1 MAENADRLTHLRPD
15 GAAHMVDV
23 ADKDVTRRRGVAVA
37 TLRTRPDVIRL
48 IADGTLPKGE
58 AIGTA
63 RLAGIMA
70 AKATSTLIPLCHPL
84 AITSVDVVLTVGP
97 DRVDIVATVSTLG
110 RTGVEM
116 EALTAA
122 SVAGLTLYDMIKA
135 VDRAARITDIAV
147 IEKDG
152 GRSGH
157 WVQE

>member
-1 MAENADRLTHLRPD
+1 MAENTDQLTHLRPD
-15 GAAHMVDV
+15 GAAHMVDI
-23 ADKDVTRRRGVAVA
+23 AEKGVTKRRGVAVA

-48 IADGTLPKGE
+48 ISNGTLPKGE
-58 AIGTA
+58 ALGTA

-70 AKATSTLIPLCHPL
+70 AKATSTLIPLCHPI
-84 AITSVDVVLTVGP
+84 AITSVDVTLTVGR
-97 DRVDIVATVSTLG
+97 DEVDIVASVTTLG

-135 VDRAARITDIAV
+135 VDRTARITDIAV
-147 IEKDG
+147 IEKEG

-157 WVQE
+157 WVSA

>member
-1 MAENADRLTHLRPD
+1 MAEQTEGLTHLRPD

-23 ADKDVTRRRGVAVA
+23 GEKEITRRRGVATA
-37 TLRTRPDVIRL
+37 TLITRPDVIQL
-48 IADGTLPKGE
+48 VSDGTLPKGE
-58 AIGTA
+58 ALGTA

-70 AKATSTLIPLCHPL
+70 AKAASTLIPLCHPL
-84 AITSVDVVLTVGP
+84 PITSADVVLTVGT
-97 DRVDIVATVSTLG
+97 DRVDIVATVSTRG

-122 SVAGLTLYDMIKA
+122 SVTALTLYDMIKA

-147 IEKDG
+147 IEKEG

-157 WVQE
+157 WVQT